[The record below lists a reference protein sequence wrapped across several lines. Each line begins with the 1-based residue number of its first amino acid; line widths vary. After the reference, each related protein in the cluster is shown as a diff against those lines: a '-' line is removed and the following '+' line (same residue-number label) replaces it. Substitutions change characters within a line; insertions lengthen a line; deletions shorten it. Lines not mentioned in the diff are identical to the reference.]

1 MRSLRSMVIVN
12 ETAVPQHQMW
22 PLPSPSLDRERDR
35 KWNQKNHKLVDVY
48 AALTLVYR
56 EGSEKSA
63 QRSLPSGE
71 RSEPSRRVCE
81 VRTVN
86 GATFFLLYS
95 PSLKGRG
102 RGLGRMERAVK
113 HAGAQPS
120 RGIN

>member
-1 MRSLRSMVIVN
+1 MEVGDSAQPSEARQSKMKKHQRSRAGESASRVQDEESSRMD
-12 ETAVPQHQMW
+12 W
-22 PLPSPSLDRERDR
+22 ERDR
-35 KWNQKNHKLVDVY
+35 KWNQKKHKLVDVD

-86 GATFFLLYS
+86 GATFIFLYS
-95 PSLKGRG
+95 LPFREG
-102 RGLGRMERAVK
+102 EPV
-113 HAGAQPS
+113 
-120 RGIN
+120 